1 MRAPRVGRTVEG
13 MTDRRR
19 PAHRATP
26 FLAGLLAVALAVVV
40 PALAGPALLGP
51 GGGAQAATRAA
62 LPLKAETFYTSSMY
76 GPRCLPVANA
86 SAWHPAI
93 DLEAQRNAPIYAA
106 VAGTVTHAVN
116 PRSGNAGYVM
126 VRSTVGGVR
135 YDLVYVH
142 MAKATKYVHAGKKV
156 KAGQRIALVGS
167 SGPATSPNLH
177 LEVWKGGYGKTHVNP
192 STWLKA
198 RGISIAKAR
207 IFDQGVRTPKS
218 CTYYSTAARL
228 NIRSGPSTG
237 YRVLKVVPRNTKM
250 VSKPGKKTNNFVP
263 VTVGKTKGWASAGY
277 VSPTKVGSSG
287 TTKVRYVVTHDTWL
301 RTGPTTG
308 YKHVKAVKK
317 GTRITVVY
325 AHIKHSRDVSVG
337 GKRGFVLDAR
347 LRRG

>member
-1 MRAPRVGRTVEG
+1 
-13 MTDRRR
+13 MTDGRRR
-19 PAHRATP
+19 PAPRATTL
-26 FLAGLLAVALAVVV
+26 LAALLAVALAVVV
-40 PALAGPALLGP
+40 PVLAGPALLGP
-51 GGGAQAATRAA
+51 GGAADAA
-62 LPLKAETFYTSSMY
+62 ARYVSPLKAETFYTSSMY

-86 SAWHPAI
+86 SAWHIGI
-93 DLEAQRNAPIYAA
+93 DLEAQNGAPIYAVA
-106 VAGTVTHAVN
+106 AGTVTHAVN
-116 PRSGNAGYVM
+116 PKNGNAGYVM
-126 VRSTVGGVR
+126 VKSSGGGVR

-142 MAKATKYVHAGKKV
+142 MAKATKYVHAGQKV

-192 STWLKA
+192 STWLRA
-198 RGISIAKAR
+198 RGVSIARAR
-207 IFDQGVRTPKS
+207 IFDQGVKTPTS
-218 CTYYSTAARL
+218 CTYYSTATRL

-237 YRVLKVVPRNTKM
+237 YRVLKTVPRNTKM
-250 VSKPGKKTNNFVP
+250 ISKPGKKTNNFVP
-263 VTVGKTKGWASAGY
+263 VTVGTTRGWASAAY
-277 VSPTKVGSSG
+277 VSPTKVGSGG
-287 TTKVRYVVTHDTWL
+287 TTKVTYVVTHDTWM
-301 RTGPTTG
+301 RVGPTTA